1 MKLRKAEQRQMV
13 QIYTLVFVRV
23 LIIVLCVIAGLWLL
37 YRVRTLLLLLIISIF
52 FAFFIAPI
60 VNLFQHP
67 FYIRG
72 REIKLSRGVAIL
84 AVYLLVGGVLF
95 FVLNLLIPRLWVQV
109 TELTANL
116 PAYMTNASDSISNTI
131 KNANSWVVKLNLSER
146 VQAYLVEQTEQIG
159 AELLPWVQGQIFA
172 SLSYLQYL
180 PWLILVPV
188 LGFFLLRDASSFGE
202 KFVDMMPNEKLK
214 KRVRWMLVDMSK
226 TIAAYI
232 RAQITSCILI
242 GILVTAG
249 LAIIG
254 TPYPVLLGLVAGI
267 AEFVPLAGPAIAA
280 VIIVS
285 LTAVSSFKT
294 AVVAALFLIVLRMVQ
309 DYVLYPRI
317 IGEGIKIPPF
327 LVIVAILAGAEIAGL
342 LGIFFCIPVA
352 GLILVIT
359 HHYRAYRGIETI
371 RSENTALEPPVE
383 TSISP
388 SG

>member
-37 YRVRTLLLLLIISIF
+37 YRVRTLLLLLIISTF
-52 FAFFIAPI
+52 FAFFIAPVVSI
-60 VNLFQHP
+60 FQRP
-67 FYIRG
+67 FYLRG
-72 REIKLSRGVAIL
+72 REMKLSRGVAIL
-84 AVYLLVGGVLF
+84 VVYLLVGGILF
-95 FVLNLLIPRLWVQV
+95 FTLNLIIPKLWAQV
-109 TELTANL
+109 SDLTANL
-116 PAYMTNASDSISNTI
+116 PNYMTNASDSISNTI

-146 VQAYLVEQTEQIG
+146 VQTYLIEQTEQIG
-159 AELLPWVQGQIFA
+159 AELLPWVQSQIFA

-180 PWLILVPV
+180 PWMILVPV
-188 LGFFLLRDASSFGE
+188 LAFFLLRDANTFGE

-242 GILVTAG
+242 GILVTVG
-249 LAIIG
+249 LVIIG

-280 VIIVS
+280 VIIFS

-294 AVVAALFLIVLRMVQ
+294 AVIAALFLIVLRMVQ

-317 IGEGIKIPPF
+317 IGEGIKMPPF

-371 RSENTALEPPVE
+371 RAENAALEPPIE

-388 SG
+388 

>member
-1 MKLRKAEQRQMV
+1 
-13 QIYTLVFVRV
+13 
-23 LIIVLCVIAGLWLL
+23 
-37 YRVRTLLLLLIISIF
+37 
-52 FAFFIAPI
+52 
-60 VNLFQHP
+60 
-67 FYIRG
+67 
-72 REIKLSRGVAIL
+72 
-84 AVYLLVGGVLF
+84 
-95 FVLNLLIPRLWVQV
+95 
-109 TELTANL
+109 
-116 PAYMTNASDSISNTI
+116 
-131 KNANSWVVKLNLSER
+131 
-146 VQAYLVEQTEQIG
+146 
-159 AELLPWVQGQIFA
+159 
-172 SLSYLQYL
+172 L

-188 LGFFLLRDASSFGE
+188 LGFFLLRDANAFGE

-242 GILVTAG
+242 GILVTIG
-249 LAIIG
+249 LVIIG

-285 LTAVSSFKT
+285 LTAVSSLKT
-294 AVVAALFLIVLRMVQ
+294 AVIAALFLIILRMVQ

-371 RSENTALEPPVE
+371 RAGNAALEPPVE
-383 TSISP
+383 TSIGP
-388 SG
+388 SS